1 MGSGSGRGICLF
13 YPTVAIFPLRMEEL
27 LGAKRPTPSHNLSN
41 LTCRFPPKYFKKMQ
55 LPSIWTRT
63 LLTLKIRHQRDRLE
77 LQTMETSRL
86 WRVGFPQ
93 QYIQYWERERCM
105 FPMYVSSAI
114 YSCLYMKYLF
124 IVPDSFFTTK
134 DMVTWLINDSSHWC
148 LTAFD
153 PTSFG
158 DTCETSLSEVAL

>member
-41 LTCRFPPKYFKKMQ
+41 LTCRFPPKYYKKMQ

-63 LLTLKIRHQRDRLE
+63 LLTLKIRHHWPTRTANYGNV
-77 LQTMETSRL
+77 QTLKRGVPTAVHTILR
-86 WRVGFPQ
+86 
-93 QYIQYWERERCM
+93 ERERCM

-114 YSCLYMKYLF
+114 YSLLYMKYLF

-134 DMVTWLINDSSHWC
+134 DMVTWLINDSSDWC